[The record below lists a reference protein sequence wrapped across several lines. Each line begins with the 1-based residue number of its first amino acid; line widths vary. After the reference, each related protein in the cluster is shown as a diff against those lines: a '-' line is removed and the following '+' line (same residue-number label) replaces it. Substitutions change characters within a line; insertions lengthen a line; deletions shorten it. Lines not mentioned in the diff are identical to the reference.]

1 MRNVNIQGVAKI
13 IQEYY
18 ALLYC
23 CSAYFS
29 AERKLRLYDNLTHK
43 NRVLEVGQCPKCK
56 ALKVQ
61 IKQYRIE
68 DGKYS
73 ERKPKKAKDVAKF
86 IRKYEK
92 EAYYE
97 IPDLNDK
104 NGSLSNMGWRYADAA
119 KSSWVKDFNNV
130 RQFKL
135 NKDYKVIS

>member
-1 MRNVNIQGVAKI
+1 M
-13 IQEYY
+13 
-18 ALLYC
+18 LYC

-43 NRVLEVGQCPKCK
+43 NRALEVGQCPKCK

-97 IPDLNDK
+97 IPDLNVK

>member
-97 IPDLNDK
+97 IPDFNVK
-104 NGSLSNMGWRYADAA
+104 NGSLSNMGWKYADAA